1 MARRYY
7 DEDEDEFIEGEW
19 LDQEPRG
26 IRTDEL
32 HGERVRVKQGAGQ
45 QRGFSKKFTIRLD
58 PRFTFGGGGRGHP
71 GQSQG
76 MSTENRGF
84 SFSEMEKKHLFFATL
99 MLTSAFML
107 LFHGGLY
114 AGLQELFVWPH
125 FLFILVPSLVAVI
138 TGFLTHEMG
147 HKFAAQKM
155 GYWAEFR
162 YSRSGLFMALI
173 FALFGFIIAAPGA
186 VMIYGRLS
194 RKENGIT
201 SLAGPA
207 INTIWATLFLGAI
220 MIMRFTEF
228 TGHNVRWD
236 LLEFAPWISTG
247 QVLLWNIFYYGFFM
261 NVIFAAFNLLP
272 IRFLGLDGYKILD
285 WNFSVYFL
293 FVAVI
298 TVFIYICGYLD
309 IFLGTTHAAIFAII
323 CLVMGIYRKM
333 R

>member
-1 MARRYY
+1 LARRYY

-19 LDQEPRG
+19 LSEAPQGVRSE
-26 IRTDEL
+26 EL
-32 HGERVRVKQGAGQ
+32 HGERVRVKKGPGQ
-45 QRGFSKKFTIRLD
+45 QRPFSKKFTIRLE
-58 PRFTFGGGGRGHP
+58 PRFTFGGGGRGYP
-71 GQSQG
+71 GQSPR
-76 MSTENRGF
+76 MSSEKRGF
-84 SFSEMEKKHLFFATL
+84 SFSEIEKKQLLFATL
-99 MLTSAFML
+99 MLTAAFML

-125 FLFILVPSLVAVI
+125 FLFILVPSLVAVV

-220 MIMRFTEF
+220 AIMRYIEYP
-228 TGHNVRWD
+228 GYDMSRG
-236 LLEFAPWISTG
+236 LLETSALISTG
-247 QVLLWNIFYYGFFM
+247 QAIWWYILYYGFFM
-261 NVIFAAFNLLP
+261 NTIFAAFNLLP

-285 WNFSVYFL
+285 WNYILYFL
-293 FVAVI
+293 FVAVV
-298 TVFIYICGYLD
+298 TGYLYLT
-309 IFLGTTHAAIFAII
+309 LGTTYAAIFVMI
-323 CLVMGIYRKM
+323 CFVMGIYRKM
-333 R
+333 G